1 MSYPVGWDYMY
12 HRWKN
17 KEVSAKHAMEQLG
30 LKSATFYNM
39 AKKYESSIASQQN
52 IENASEP
59 LVFLYG
65 FSKKLIVYI

>member
-39 AKKYESSIASQQN
+39 AKKYESSIALQ
-52 IENASEP
+52 
-59 LVFLYG
+59 
-65 FSKKLIVYI
+65 